1 MNMLEQEPFS
11 ELPAQ
16 GEQIDEDEFEDVTEE
31 LYKSV
36 DNEMNE
42 LDLIVNYDTFNW
54 EEVMTSFETMD
65 NKMDIRLKRN
75 NIFDQS
81 KGLIKELESI
91 DKNPL
96 SLSKKLALIREL
108 LL

>member
-1 MNMLEQEPFS
+1 MLEQEPFS